1 MPRVLLTVVSNSTG
15 IAVSRTAR
23 CRRAVCVVRSVRA
36 VFRTRYEH
44 RTYGP
49 AHGPAHGPARGRR
62 IVSAPCRENA
72 LHAIARVVVAGAGP
86 PVS

>member
-49 AHGPAHGPARGRR
+49 AHGPARGRR